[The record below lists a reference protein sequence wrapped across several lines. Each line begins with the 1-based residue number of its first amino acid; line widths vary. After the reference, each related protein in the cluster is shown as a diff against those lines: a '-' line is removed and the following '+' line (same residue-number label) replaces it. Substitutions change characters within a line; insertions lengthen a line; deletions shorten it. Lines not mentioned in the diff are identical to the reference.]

1 MRQGIESSTS
11 LKQQRRPLPFLYC
24 LYPSSMAMVGAVW
37 LAYQLRSTYICELV
51 LGKILEPTLQR
62 IDVLGKKL
70 VTLAV
75 A

>member
-1 MRQGIESSTS
+1 
-11 LKQQRRPLPFLYC
+11 
-24 LYPSSMAMVGAVW
+24 MAMVGAVW